1 MPIGTVAHSHLPYC
15 LQKTKDGKWL
25 ALNRNYKPLGTVGK
39 DEWFDYDS
47 HPSRQSIPAAT
58 ISALK
63 RRASSI
69 IEDKPDDPGLFFFY
83 DDRTMPT
90 DGAAN
95 WKRYCETLLIWANA
109 SAK

>member
-1 MPIGTVAHSHLPYC
+1 MPIGTVAHTQLPYC

-25 ALNRNYKPLGTVGK
+25 ALNRNYKPLGMVGK
-39 DEWFDYDS
+39 DEWVDYDS

-58 ISALK
+58 IAALK

-69 IEDKPDDPGLFFFY
+69 IEDQPNDPETVFFY
-83 DDRTMPT
+83 DDGTMPI

-95 WKRYCETLLIWANA
+95 WKRYCEILLIWAKA